1 MKEEIIEN
9 IRYRIGKKILNW
21 EEPAKDRVYAT
32 FKREDLIEVAR
43 YLFEELDARLA
54 TASGVD
60 TRKAIEVLYHFAF
73 DRIGLMFTVKIILEK
88 PDIVVESITPVIRG
102 AEWIE
107 REIHEML
114 GVDFKN
120 HPNLKHLLLK
130 EDWPEGHY
138 PLRRD
143 R

>member
-1 MKEEIIEN
+1 MKNEVIEN
-9 IRYRIGKKILNW
+9 IKHRIGKKILNW
-21 EEPAKDRVYAT
+21 EEPSENRIYAT
-32 FKREDLIEVAR
+32 FKKEDLAEVVR

-60 TRKAIEVLYHFAF
+60 TRKAIEILYHFAF
-73 DRIGLMFTVKIILEK
+73 DKIGLMFTVKIILEK
-88 PDIVVESITPVIRG
+88 PDLIVESITPIIRG

-130 EDWPEGHY
+130 EDWPKNNF
-138 PLRRD
+138 PLRHD
-143 R
+143 